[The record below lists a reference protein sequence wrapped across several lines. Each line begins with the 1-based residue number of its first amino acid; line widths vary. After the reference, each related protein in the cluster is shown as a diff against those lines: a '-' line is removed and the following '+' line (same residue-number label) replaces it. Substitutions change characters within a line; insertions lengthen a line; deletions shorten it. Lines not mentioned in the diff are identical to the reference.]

1 MTMSSQNCKT
11 LCKKIHDSKGQL
23 NHLAQALEAKTQVEC
38 QEIRRTYMEMYG
50 KDLHQ
55 LLKSIQ
61 LTNQGDE
68 AGASSYECATALSM
82 LMLSSHERD
91 AVVAREALE
100 QSAVNFKAVLE
111 IFLGRKSS
119 HVILILQAYQTR
131 FNRKLEQDISSIEP
145 PHPYQMILRALASSH
160 KAHHAVVSEHIGRCD
175 ARRLYQTGEGRP
187 GAIDEAVV
195 LEILSKRSVAQ
206 LSVTFSSYKHIYGH
220 SYTKSLK
227 KGNHGQFEEALKAV
241 VSFISNPPKY
251 YAKTLYRSI
260 KGATME
266 KGSLARVMVSRAEVD
281 MNEIQ
286 MVFKK
291 KYGMELRDAIWESI
305 PSGGAYRVFVV
316 ALATKTTS
324 S

>member
-1 MTMSSQNCKT
+1 MTMSSQNCKN
-11 LCKKIHDSKGQL
+11 LCTKIHDSKGQL
-23 NHLAQALEAKTQVEC
+23 NQLAQALAAKTHVEC

-91 AVVAREALE
+91 AIVAREALE
-100 QSAVNFKAVLE
+100 QSEVNFKAVIE

-160 KAHHAVVSEHIGRCD
+160 KAHHAVASEHIGRCD
-175 ARRLYQTGEGRP
+175 ARRLYQTGEGRA

-220 SYTKSLK
+220 SYAKSLK

-251 YAKTLYRSI
+251 YAK
-260 KGATME
+260 GATME

-286 MVFKK
+286 VVFKK
-291 KYGMELRDAIWESI
+291 KYGMELRDAICESI
-305 PSGGAYRVFVV
+305 PSGGDYRDFLV
-316 ALATKTTS
+316 ALATKTTTS